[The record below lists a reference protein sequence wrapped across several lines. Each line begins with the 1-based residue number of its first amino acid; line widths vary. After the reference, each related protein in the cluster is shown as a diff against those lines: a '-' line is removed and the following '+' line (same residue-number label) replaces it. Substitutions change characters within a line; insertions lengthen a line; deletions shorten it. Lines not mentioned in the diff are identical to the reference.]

1 MFFLTYS
8 FSEDKKFS
16 NAPPKAFGFG
26 AESCEFEKTDGTI
39 KIKASEFLFK
49 FSAMGSEGFLTF

>member
-16 NAPPKAFGFG
+16 KAPPKAFGFG
-26 AESCEFEKTDGTI
+26 ATEHVILKNI
-39 KIKASEFLFK
+39 KLVLEIMIKNKHMKSQELCLAK
-49 FSAMGSEGFLTF
+49 KR